1 MREESEVKILFK
13 ILMMLEL
20 MCQSICINY
29 SYESQSSVLDFLICQ
44 GCTNKKK
51 RCSFSYQN
59 VDKCYNYQE
68 IKKKIPFCT
77 FCKLIGIMVRPSP
90 LISGKKCERSRAI

>member
-29 SYESQSSVLDFLICQ
+29 SYESQSSVLDFLIFQ

-51 RCSFSYQN
+51 
-59 VDKCYNYQE
+59 V
-68 IKKKIPFCT
+68 
-77 FCKLIGIMVRPSP
+77 
-90 LISGKKCERSRAI
+90 

>member
-51 RCSFSYQN
+51 GVVLVIRMWTN
-59 VDKCYNYQE
+59 ATI
-68 IKKKIPFCT
+68 IK
-77 FCKLIGIMVRPSP
+77 R
-90 LISGKKCERSRAI
+90 